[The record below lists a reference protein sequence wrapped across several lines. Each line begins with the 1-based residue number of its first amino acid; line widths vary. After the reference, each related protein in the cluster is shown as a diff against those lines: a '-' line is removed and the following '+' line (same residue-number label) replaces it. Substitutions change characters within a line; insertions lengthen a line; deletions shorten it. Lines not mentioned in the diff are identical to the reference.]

1 MNDAPE
7 QPRES
12 LWKRWVVKPVMAQL
26 TQGTEPR
33 QIAKAAAVGVTFGVF
48 PLLGTTFLM
57 TMLVGVPMK
66 LNQVI
71 LNLSRELV
79 YPVHLAS
86 VLLFIKA
93 GEWLFSVPPTPL
105 SITLLIER
113 FEAAPGKFF
122 ADFGMLAVY
131 GVCVWALIAP
141 VLFALIYVIT
151 WQLTER
157 ASHRFARSRHAA

>member
-1 MNDAPE
+1 MNQESRPE
-7 QPRES
+7 RES

-57 TMLVGVPMK
+57 TMLVGVPMR

-71 LNLSRELV
+71 LNLARELV
-79 YPVHLAS
+79 YPLHLAS

-93 GEWLFSVPPTPL
+93 GEWLFSVPPTRL
-105 SITLLIER
+105 SISLLIER
-113 FEAAPGKFF
+113 FEAGPGKFF

>member
-1 MNDAPE
+1 MNEEPAQLHD
-7 QPRES
+7 S
-12 LWKRWVVKPVMAQL
+12 LWKRWVVRPVMTQL

-57 TMLVGVPMK
+57 TMAVGVPMR

-79 YPVHLAS
+79 YPIHLAT

-93 GEWLFSVPPTPL
+93 GEWLFGVPPVPL
-105 SITLLIER
+105 SISLLIER
-113 FEAAPGKFF
+113 FEAGPGKFLT
-122 ADFGMLAVY
+122 DFGMLAVY

-141 VLFALIYVIT
+141 VLFALIYLVT

>member
-1 MNDAPE
+1 MNE
-7 QPRES
+7 EPRPPGES
-12 LWKRWVVKPVMAQL
+12 LWKRWVVKPVL
-26 TQGTEPR
+26 TQLSQGTQPK

-57 TMLVGVPMK
+57 TMIVGVPMK

-79 YPVHLAS
+79 YPVHLAT

-93 GEWLFSVPPTPL
+93 GETLFGVPPTPL
-105 SITLLIER
+105 SITLLLER
-113 FEAAPGKFF
+113 FEAGPGKFF
-122 ADFGMLAVY
+122 ADFGMLAIY

-141 VLFALIYVIT
+141 VLFSLIYLIT

>member
-1 MNDAPE
+1 MNDEPA
-7 QPRES
+7 QQHES
-12 LWKRWVVKPVMAQL
+12 LWKRWVVKPVLAQL

-93 GEWLFSVPPTPL
+93 GEWLFNVPPTPL
-105 SITLLIER
+105 SISLLIER
-113 FEAAPGKFF
+113 FEAGPGKFF

-131 GVCVWALIAP
+131 GVCVWALIVP
-141 VLFALIYVIT
+141 VLFALIYLVT

>member
-1 MNDAPE
+1 MNE
-7 QPRES
+7 ELVQQSES
-12 LWKRWVVKPVMAQL
+12 VWKRWVVKPVMTQL
-26 TQGTEPR
+26 TQGTQPR
-33 QIAKAAAVGVTFGVF
+33 QAAKAAAVGVTFGVF
-48 PLLGTTFLM
+48 PLLGTTFVM

-79 YPVHLAS
+79 YPIHLAT

-93 GEWLFSVPPTPL
+93 GETLFGVPPTPL
-105 SITLLIER
+105 SISLLIER
-113 FEAAPGKFF
+113 FEAGPGKFF

-141 VLFALIYVIT
+141 VLFALVYLIT

-157 ASHRFARSRHAA
+157 ASRHLNRSRHAE

>member
-1 MNDAPE
+1 MSEELGHQRD
-7 QPRES
+7 S
-12 LWKRWVVKPVMAQL
+12 LWKRWVVKPVLAQL
-26 TQGTEPR
+26 TQGTQPR
-33 QIAKAAAVGVTFGVF
+33 QAAKAAAVGVTFGVF

-79 YPVHLAS
+79 YPIHLAT

-93 GEWLFSVPPTPL
+93 GEWLFGVPPTPL
-105 SITLLIER
+105 SISLLIER
-113 FEAAPGKFF
+113 FEAGPGKFF

-157 ASHRFARSRHAA
+157 ASQRLARLRHAA